1 MAKIEII
8 AEVACIHE
16 GEKEYI
22 YELIREFKKNGAT
35 AIKFQCFDPNEVVS
49 HSHPDY
55 EYLKKI
61 SFSKKEWIKIF
72 SFCFKNK
79 MKVYIDYSGDFS
91 IKLINE
97 SKKFIH
103 GIKIN
108 SSEMQNR
115 NSLNKLLNFDFPLLI
130 SCSGSS
136 VLEIIDVLDLF
147 SSHEKITLMH
157 GYQSFPKN
165 FDDKGGSPK
174 FPLNH
179 KEQNLNKI
187 KELKNIFPQFD
198 VGLSDHI
205 DGSTQDA
212 IDIPSYA
219 IIAGATIIEKHV
231 VIDRKEKREDYF
243 SALVPKDFLEMV
255 NKINHVREIL
265 GPENI
270 HIDLKEFDYIRE
282 MKKNLVSNNE
292 IKINQTIDDS
302 DVIMTRDGN
311 FENSLNMFRALNK
324 KVNRNIKKNH
334 IISNYDLQNKIG
346 IFCNARVS
354 SSRLKNKALLPFYKN
369 WTTLGY
375 LLNRLKIYDGDIGH
389 LVLATTNLP
398 EDEALVEI
406 ASKNNIDYFKGS
418 SEDVMGRMVSCA
430 EYFGWDIIV
439 RVTGDDQFVSCESIE
454 EAIAYHQKNNYEFT
468 RVDGLPVGMSC
479 EIIEYKTIKKI
490 HNHIQ
495 DYSKT
500 EHLTWFLDNDWICK
514 NGVLKLNLKKELAN
528 FRLTLD
534 YNEDYELMKSIAK
547 ICHENYGEG
556 YIESKNIFTEL
567 LRIKPKWKH
576 NDNLWILKRE
586 DINTSMRYIRKND
599 LSK

>member
-1 MAKIEII
+1 MANIEII

-61 SFSKKEWIKIF
+61 SFSKKEWLEIF
-72 SFCFKNK
+72 SFCNKNK
-79 MKVYIDYSGDFS
+79 IKVYIDYSGNFS
-91 IKLINE
+91 IKLIND
-97 SKKFIH
+97 SKKFIY

-165 FDDKGGSPK
+165 FDEKGGSPK

-219 IIAGATIIEKHV
+219 IIAGATVIEKHV

-243 SALVPKDFLEMV
+243 SALGPKDFLEMV
-255 NKINHVREIL
+255 KKINRVREIL

-270 HIDLKEFDYIRE
+270 HFDLKEFDYIRE
-282 MKKNLVSNNE
+282 MKKNLVSKNE

-324 KVNRNIKKNH
+324 TVNRNIKKNH

-354 SSRLKNKALLPFYKN
+354 SSRLKDKALLPFYKN
-369 WTTLGY
+369 WSTLGY

-389 LVLATTNLP
+389 LVLATTSLP

-418 SEDVMGRMVSCA
+418 SEDVMGRMVNCA

-454 EAIAYHQKNNYEFT
+454 EAIAYHKKNNYEFT
-468 RVDGLPVGMSC
+468 RVEGLPVGMSC

-514 NGVLKLNLKKELAN
+514 NGVLKLNLKKELAS

-547 ICHENYGEG
+547 ICHKNYGEG
-556 YIESKNIFTEL
+556 YIESKNIFAEL

-576 NDNLWILKRE
+576 NDNLWTLKRE